1 MVDKTN
7 EREEYG
13 LACRGFDDRGFAYA
27 SSVEIDVGTLFRRLF
42 LDVEV

>member
-13 LACRGFDDRGFAYA
+13 LACGGFDDRGFTYT
-27 SSVEIDVGTLFRRLF
+27 SSVEIDVGTFFRRLF

>member
-13 LACRGFDDRGFAYA
+13 LARGGFDDRGFAYT

-42 LDVEV
+42 FDVEV

>member
-13 LACRGFDDRGFAYA
+13 LACGGFDDRGFAYTG
-27 SSVEIDVGTLFRRLF
+27 SVEIDVGTFFRGLFF
-42 LDVEV
+42 DVEV